1 MKKILTN
8 KLFLLISA
16 LTVLIFGVLGAVAVS
31 AEPETLEPQSTVS
44 QTAEVTQSDA
54 QEQTN
59 EEKTETN
66 PEIEAF
72 KTYEDNSLNKM
83 DSAETVLIILLSVL
97 IVAELVGIGVLIVLI
112 LKKTA
117 SGELTEN
124 RSKEYEQF

>member
-16 LTVLIFGVLGAVAVS
+16 LTVLISGVLGAVAVS
-31 AEPETLEPQSTVS
+31 AEPETVEPQSTVS
-44 QTAEVTQSDA
+44 QTAEDTQSDA

-59 EEKTETN
+59 EEKTE
-66 PEIEAF
+66 PETEAF

-112 LKKTA
+112 LKK
-117 SGELTEN
+117 SGN
-124 RSKEYEQF
+124 R